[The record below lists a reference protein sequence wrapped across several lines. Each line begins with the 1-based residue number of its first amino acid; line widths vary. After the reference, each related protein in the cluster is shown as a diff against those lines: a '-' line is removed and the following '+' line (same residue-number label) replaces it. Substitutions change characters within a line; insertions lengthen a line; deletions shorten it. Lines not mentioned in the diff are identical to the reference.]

1 MALTI
6 EEMRYV
12 ALLARIGMTDDEI
25 DRMRNEMSEILD
37 HFIILNQ
44 VDTQD
49 VPPTAHSVSLKT
61 VMRDD
66 EVNESLPKEDLLA
79 GAPNREED
87 FIRVRSVL
95 E

>member
-1 MALTI
+1 MALTT
-6 EEMRYV
+6 EEMSYV

-25 DRMRNEMSEILD
+25 DKMRNEMSEILD
-37 HFIILNQ
+37 HFAILNQ

-49 VPPTAHSVSLKT
+49 VIPTAHSVSLKT

-66 EVNESLPKEDLLA
+66 EVNESLSKEDLLA
-79 GAPNREED
+79 GVPNREDD

>member
-1 MALTI
+1 MALTT

-12 ALLARIGMTDDEI
+12 ALLARIGMTDDET
-25 DRMRNEMSEILD
+25 DKMRNEMSEILEY
-37 HFIILNQ
+37 FGILKQ
-44 VDTQD
+44 IDTQN
-49 VPPTAHSVSLKT
+49 VPPTSHSVSLKT

-66 EVNESLPKEDLLA
+66 KVNESLPKEDLLA